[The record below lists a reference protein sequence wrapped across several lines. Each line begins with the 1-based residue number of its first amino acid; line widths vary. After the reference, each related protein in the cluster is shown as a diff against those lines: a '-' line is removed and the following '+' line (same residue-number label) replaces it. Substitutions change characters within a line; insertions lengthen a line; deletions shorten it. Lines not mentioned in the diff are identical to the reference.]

1 MTDDDGTEIVTV
13 IWYDSKLVALSTSFV
28 GEEQTQEARG
38 TARYRKSL

>member
-1 MTDDDGTEIVTV
+1 MTDDDRTEIVTV

-28 GEEQTQEARG
+28 GEEQTQEG